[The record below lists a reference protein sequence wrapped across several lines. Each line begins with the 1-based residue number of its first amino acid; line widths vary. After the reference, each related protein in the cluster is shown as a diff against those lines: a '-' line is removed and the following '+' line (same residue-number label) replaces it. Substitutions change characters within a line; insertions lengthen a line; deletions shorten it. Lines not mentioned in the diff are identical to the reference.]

1 MGFKPL
7 FLVLLAATLAASG
20 AEAFYRPAMD
30 LTELSANKDFLEN
43 LKWFFNLSDEP
54 VEVLQEQKNPECL
67 TRPFSPKWMALQCW
81 KEQGTENLPENRR
94 YSYTLF
100 G

>member
-54 VEVLQEQKNPECL
+54 V
-67 TRPFSPKWMALQCW
+67 
-81 KEQGTENLPENRR
+81 
-94 YSYTLF
+94 
-100 G
+100 